1 MPDVTIKTDY
11 AYYKALMRADLKKK
25 RDEQNLK
32 NYAEL
37 KESSF
42 NSGYEDR
49 NK

>member
-1 MPDVTIKTDY
+1 MPEVEKGTYD
-11 AYYKALMRADLKKK
+11 YYKALMRADLKKK
-25 RDEQNLK
+25 RDERNMK
-32 NYAEL
+32 NYAEV